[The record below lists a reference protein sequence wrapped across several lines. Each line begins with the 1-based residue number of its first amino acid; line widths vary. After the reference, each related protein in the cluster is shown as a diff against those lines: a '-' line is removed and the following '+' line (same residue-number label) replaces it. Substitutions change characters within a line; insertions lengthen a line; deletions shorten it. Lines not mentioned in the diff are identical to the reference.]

1 MHLGDAPSKQ
11 SIRAQMLGFYSALNT
26 SILNEFELPKSMG
39 LMQTISLRERHEC
52 TGTWG
57 REAGI
62 SDIGQLP
69 RLA

>member
-1 MHLGDAPSKQ
+1 
-11 SIRAQMLGFYSALNT
+11 MLGFYSALNT

-39 LMQTISLRERHEC
+39 LMQSISLRERHEC